1 MSGLL
6 AGPIAGATPAAAT
19 PVLAH
24 TALDLTQANWPTAL
38 AEHVHWQILDGVQ
51 EALLEL
57 NPRELGSV
65 QVHVR
70 LTGNDAQVQFS
81 ATHPLMREVLSAGLP
96 QLRALLADGG
106 LQLSQ
111 AQVGGQGQP
120 SRQPRAPRVASRP
133 VGTAA
138 EGDEVPALAQ
148 TRTRVLHIGLVDDFA

>member
-6 AGPIAGATPAAAT
+6 AGPIVGAASAAAV

-24 TALDLTQANWPTAL
+24 AALDLTQANWPTAL

-51 EALLEL
+51 EAMLEL

-70 LTGNDAQVQFS
+70 LSGNDAQVQFT
-81 ATHPLMREVLSAGLP
+81 ATHPQMREVLNAGLP

-111 AQVGGQGQP
+111 AQVDGQGQSP
-120 SRQPRAPRVASRP
+120 RQPRPFRGASSP
-133 VGTAA
+133 DGTAA
-138 EGDEVPALAQ
+138 EDDQVAAPAQ
-148 TRTRVLHIGLVDDFA
+148 TRTGVLRIGLVDDFA